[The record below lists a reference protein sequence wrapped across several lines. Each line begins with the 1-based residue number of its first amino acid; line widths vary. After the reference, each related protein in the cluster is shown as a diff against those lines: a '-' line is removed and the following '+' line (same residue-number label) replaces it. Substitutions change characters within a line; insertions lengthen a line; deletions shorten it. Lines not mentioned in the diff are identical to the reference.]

1 MNQDLNKLQPY
12 PFEKLAK
19 LKAGIS
25 PPAELPH
32 IALSIGE
39 PKHAAPQFIAAE
51 LLTHLHGL
59 SNYPITKGLPELRH
73 TIATWL
79 TTRFQLPAD
88 SLDPEQHIIPV
99 NGTREAL
106 FAFAQAVIELIQAIE
121 AAL

>member
-59 SNYPITKGLPELRH
+59 EL
-73 TIATWL
+73 L
-79 TTRFQLPAD
+79 Q
-88 SLDPEQHIIPV
+88 
-99 NGTREAL
+99 N
-106 FAFAQAVIELIQAIE
+106 
-121 AAL
+121 